1 MELVAALLV
10 AGPLGYFSPT
20 RVMGLGLYLLVWA
33 VIFPIQTT
41 NVLEPQDTTLD
52 TVLYFVFNAIIL
64 GLGVGLN
71 TFGARRRARRPTRAA
86 GTD

>member
-20 RVMGLGLYLLVWA
+20 RVMRLGLYLLVWA

-52 TVLYFVFNAIIL
+52 TRTESAISHA
-64 GLGVGLN
+64 G
-71 TFGARRRARRPTRAA
+71 RR
-86 GTD
+86 DDH